1 MSDPKKKYRA
11 HAIALYS
18 GGLDSTLAILL
29 LLKQN
34 IKVTALFF
42 AHNFGFIPDPDD
54 PSETN
59 PYTVAQRFG
68 FELEVIHLG
77 SKFIDI
83 VLKPQHGRGAHMNP
97 CVDCK
102 ILMLREA
109 AAYLEKVGA
118 DFIVTGEVL
127 GQRPFSQLKNQMNL
141 ILKKSGLNGKL
152 LRPLCAQLLPS
163 TDPELSGLVDR
174 EQLLDI
180 QGRGRKRQIMLAE
193 EYGLED
199 YPTPAGGCLLTDQGF
214 SNRLKDLI
222 EHSEELS
229 PDNIDLL
236 KVGRHFR
243 IDKDTKVVVGRNEAE
258 NERLEKL
265 LRPHHLLLDVNDI
278 ASPLALLSGP
288 ASDANL
294 QTAALLTARYCSA
307 RNRSSVKVTAYQN
320 GKVFREVTV
329 NPTADFDHTLKAI
342 T

>member
-1 MSDPKKKYRA
+1 MTDQEKKYRP

-29 LLKQN
+29 MLKQD

-42 AHNFGFIPDPDD
+42 VHNFGYVPDPDD

-59 PYTVAQRFG
+59 PYTVAKKFG
-68 FELEVIHLG
+68 FDLEVIHLG
-77 SKFIDI
+77 EKFIDI
-83 VLKPQHGRGAHMNP
+83 VLEPKHGWGAHMNP

-102 ILMLREA
+102 ILMMREA
-109 AAYLEKVGA
+109 AVYMEKVSA
-118 DFIVTGEVL
+118 DFVVTGEVM

-141 ILKKSGLNGKL
+141 VLKKSGLKGKL
-152 LRPLCAQLLPS
+152 LRPLCAQLLLP
-163 TDPELSGLVDR
+163 TEPELSGLVDR

-199 YPTPAGGCLLTDQGF
+199 YPTPAGGCLLTDKGF

-222 EHSEELS
+222 EHSDDLS

-243 IDKDTKVVVGRNEAE
+243 IDKDTKVVVGRNEKE

-265 LRPHHLLLDVNDI
+265 VRPHHLLFDVNDI
-278 ASPLALLSGP
+278 ASPLALLVGP
-288 ASDANL
+288 ATDDNL
-294 QTAALLTARYCSA
+294 QTAALLTARYCTA
-307 RNRSSVKVTAYQN
+307 RNKKTVKVTAFQN
-320 GKVFREVTV
+320 GELFREVTV
-329 NPTADFDHTLKAI
+329 NPAVDFDHTLKAI